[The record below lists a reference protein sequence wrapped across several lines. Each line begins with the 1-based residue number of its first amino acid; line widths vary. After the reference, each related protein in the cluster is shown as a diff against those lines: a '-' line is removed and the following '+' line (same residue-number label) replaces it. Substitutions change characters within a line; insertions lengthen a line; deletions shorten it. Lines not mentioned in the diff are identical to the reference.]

1 MGKLGGSQVFGPID
15 APWQT
20 APAPPYAGDLCL
32 CDIYGQPIGVRKG
45 MSFLIWIWILGGS
58 AVAVVYLLRKE

>member
-1 MGKLGGSQVFGPID
+1 MPVILATLFVEVAHRGFYAPICRRSLTLRHLWSANRSEEQD
-15 APWQT
+15 
-20 APAPPYAGDLCL
+20 
-32 CDIYGQPIGVRKG
+32 

>member
-1 MGKLGGSQVFGPID
+1 MLVIPAALYVEVAHQDLYAPICKRPLTLRHLWSANRSEEKD
-15 APWQT
+15 
-20 APAPPYAGDLCL
+20 
-32 CDIYGQPIGVRKG
+32 

>member
-1 MGKLGGSQVFGPID
+1 MRVIPATLYVEVAHWGFYAPICRRSLTLRHLWSANRGEEKD
-15 APWQT
+15 
-20 APAPPYAGDLCL
+20 
-32 CDIYGQPIGVRKG
+32 